1 MWKRLLAALVLLWTG
16 AARAEVPYPSCLLPV
31 CSDPTDYAAYLF
43 LPPGV
48 LPGDYAFDPG
58 NPSAGGGWKYAPGVG
73 MDSRPSP
80 TWMATAWSK

>member
-1 MWKRLLAALVLLWTG
+1 VDG

-48 LPGDYAFDPG
+48 LPGDYAFDSG

-80 TWMATAWSK
+80 MWMATAWSK